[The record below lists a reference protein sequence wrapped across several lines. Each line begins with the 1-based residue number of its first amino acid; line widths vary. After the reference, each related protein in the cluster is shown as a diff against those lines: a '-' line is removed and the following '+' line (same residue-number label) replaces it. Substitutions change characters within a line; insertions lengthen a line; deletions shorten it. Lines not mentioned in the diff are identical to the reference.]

1 MVVTHNN
8 LYSNSTQVEVSRVF
22 FFSKTDF
29 LIFLFFLSSFLFQ
42 LLVEDCGVFS
52 SSSRKITNKK
62 ETALRH
68 DANW

>member
-22 FFSKTDF
+22 FSAKKISSFS
-29 LIFLFFLSSFLFQ
+29 FFFQSSFLFQ
-42 LLVEDCGVFS
+42 FLVEDCGVF

-62 ETALRH
+62 ETALRR

>member
-22 FFSKTDF
+22 SAKKIYFSLF
-29 LIFLFFLSSFLFQ
+29 LNLLFFQF
-42 LLVEDCGVFS
+42 LVEDVVF
-52 SSSRKITNKK
+52 SSRKITNKK